1 MPCICVSLC
10 KLWIVNFQR
19 QNTGTQHNKQKLDST
34 QDFTSRNGKIRLNI
48 HISID
53 LNRINK
59 WEISMPCFFFCSSI
73 SFVVVFRILL
83 HETWEFLLHRCCL
96 QFSHS
101 VWEIMRGRKKK
112 NERTNERKCNIY
124 RSNNSLQYRFVSFMR
139 SCYPRVLCVMCVCG
153 CVSVTDAWNL
163 QLLLDTYQLWMLC
176 EMREECDEKNAFYKK
191 KTFYFR
197 CVCGARLSAAK
208 INCGA
213 RLMIRPSWW
222 VS

>member
-1 MPCICVSLC
+1 MR
-10 KLWIVNFQR
+10 NF
-19 QNTGTQHNKQKLDST
+19 HAL
-34 QDFTSRNGKIRLNI
+34 
-48 HISID
+48 
-53 LNRINK
+53 
-59 WEISMPCFFFCSSI
+59 FFF
-73 SFVVVFRILL
+73 FVVRPFRLWWFFGFYYMR
-83 HETWEFLLHRCCL
+83 HESFCFIDAACSFPI
-96 QFSHS
+96 QF
-101 VWEIMRGRKKK
+101 GRSCVAEKTK